1 MMFVIVNVYSSF
13 ILFNI
18 FFILLC
24 PSNLALKVTVY
35 DRRLHDQNTWL
46 QVYTGASYKLH
57 FHSDSKL
64 SFFLIVL
71 DNNDN
76 LRVTPYTNNKMKFYI
91 SNSSLSSSASNHFYA
106 VASNLENTFILCIT
120 LKICTKE
127 NICISP
133 IVVKGRFV
141 SNKTPLS
148 RTDKVCLQS
157 VVSCSVVVSLSNVTT
172 ASVLERNGT
181 HVTKTTSSTTT
192 RKPVT
197 SVFGVTDR
205 PEIVASSS
213 NLTATILMVMVPSV
227 VVLLLAIITVTCIR
241 CLRHPRKP
249 TQPAKDNFWNR
260 FYVNMLMR
268 EECDAEIRERELRDD
283 IELQYDYV
291 YAGRPRYAP
300 RT

>member
-1 MMFVIVNVYSSF
+1 
-13 ILFNI
+13 
-18 FFILLC
+18 
-24 PSNLALKVTVY
+24 
-35 DRRLHDQNTWL
+35 
-46 QVYTGASYKLH
+46 
-57 FHSDSKL
+57 
-64 SFFLIVL
+64 
-71 DNNDN
+71 
-76 LRVTPYTNNKMKFYI
+76 MKFHI

-106 VASNLENTFILCIT
+106 SASNLENTLMLYIT

-148 RTDKVCLQS
+148 KTDKVCLQS
-157 VVSCSVVVSLSNVTT
+157 VVSCSVVVSLSNFTT
-172 ASVLERNGT
+172 ASVLERNRT
-181 HVTKTTSSTTT
+181 HVTKSTSSTTT

-197 SVFGVTDR
+197 SVLGVTDR
-205 PEIVASSS
+205 PAIVASSA
-213 NLTATILMVMVPSV
+213 NLTATILTVIVPSV
-227 VVLLLAIITVTCIR
+227 VVLLLALITVACIR
-241 CLRHPRKP
+241 RLRQSPTKP
-249 TQPAKDNFWNR
+249 DKNDFWNR
-260 FYVNMLMR
+260 FYVNMLMQ

>member
-1 MMFVIVNVYSSF
+1 MMFVIVNIYSSF

-18 FFILLC
+18 YFILLC
-24 PSNLALKVTVY
+24 PSNLALRVTVY
-35 DRRLHDQNTWL
+35 DRRSSDPNTWP

-57 FHSDSKL
+57 FHSDSEL
-64 SFFLIVL
+64 RFYLIVL

-76 LRVTPYTNNKMKFYI
+76 LHVAPYTNNKMKFHI

-106 VASNLENTFILCIT
+106 SASNLENTLILYIT

-133 IVVKGRFV
+133 IVVKARFV

-148 RTDKVCLQS
+148 RTDTACLGS

-241 CLRHPRKP
+241 RLRHPRKP